1 MREKKGNPMNANLP
15 RQLGNTSLQ
24 VTPFGLGGT
33 TLGNI
38 YSAVEEQAALDTIDA
53 AYQAGVRYFD
63 TAPLYGYGLSELRL
77 GKGLARYPRDQ
88 VVISTKVGWSLVPI
102 EPGQTQAI
110 DIFAKALPFRGVIDY
125 SRDAIQRSL
134 AESLKRLNVDHID
147 IVLMH
152 DPDEALSIQPGRD
165 PYEVSH
171 FNAAMKNAY
180 PLLDD
185 LRRQGVIKAIGVG
198 MNQWQMLGDFA
209 RAGDF
214 DCFLLAGRYTLLE
227 QEPLSKFLPLCAQKH
242 ISVIIGGPYNSGILA
257 TGAVEGA
264 YYNYRVAPPQV
275 LRRVRQI
282 EEVCARHGVAL
293 QAAALQFPF
302 GHPTVTTIIPGAR
315 SVAELHANAGYFAQ
329 KIPADFWAELKHLGL
344 IDSTAPVPLG

>member
-1 MREKKGNPMNANLP
+1 MNVNLP
-15 RQLGNTSLQ
+15 RQLGKTSLQ
-24 VTPFGLGGT
+24 VTQFGLGGT

-53 AYQAGVRYFD
+53 AYQSGVRYFD

-102 EPGQTQAI
+102 EPGQTQPI

-125 SRDAIQRSL
+125 SHDAIHRSL
-134 AESLKRLNVDHID
+134 TESLKRLNVDRID

-152 DPDEALSIQPGRD
+152 DPDEAISIQPGRD
-165 PYEVSH
+165 ISEVSH

-180 PLLDD
+180 PILDA

-198 MNQWQMLGDFA
+198 MNQWQMLCDFA
-209 RAGDF
+209 QAGDF

-227 QEPLSKFLPLCAQKH
+227 QEPLSKFLPLCAQKN
-242 ISVIIGGPYNSGILA
+242 ISVIVGGPYNSGILA

-264 YYNYRVAPPQV
+264 YYNYRAASPQV
-275 LRRVRQI
+275 LHRVRQI
-282 EEVCARHGVAL
+282 GEVCARHGVAL

-302 GHPTVTTIIPGAR
+302 GHPAVTTIIPGAR
-315 SVAELHANAGYFAQ
+315 SVAELYANAGYFAQ
-329 KIPADFWAELKHLGL
+329 QIPADFWAELKHLAL
-344 IDSTAPVPLG
+344 IDPTAPVPVG